1 MADLALEPALSGDVW
16 LYDID
21 RAAAAK
27 NEAIGNSLE
36 ERNTPGKWR
45 YHTADTLKEALT
57 GADFTIVSILPGT
70 LDEMETDVH
79 LPEKYGIYQSVG
91 DTVGPGGLRARCE
104 PCRCTGTLRRQSAD
118 GRRIRG

>member
-1 MADLALEPALSGDVW
+1 MKPVSYTHLDVYKRQW

-91 DTVGPGGLRARCE
+91 DTVSYTHLP
-104 PCRCTGTLRRQSAD
+104 
-118 GRRIRG
+118 